1 MEETLHLPELEL
13 NCVAELCDIVTVA
26 IGDVNKQAAIVGSD
40 VAVVFSTAWLV
51 GISGI
56 V

>member
-26 IGDVNKQAAIVGSD
+26 VGDVNKQAAIVGSALLGLLEL
-40 VAVVFSTAWLV
+40 VA
-51 GISGI
+51 
-56 V
+56 